1 MEKTINIGNL
11 YMSDVMALN
20 DSYDLSLLRKSSNPE
35 ARRLAESLVNI
46 VINVSQGT

>member
-11 YMSDVMALN
+11 HMSDVMALN
-20 DSYDLSLLRKSSNPE
+20 DSYDLSLLRKSSNQE
-35 ARRLAESLVNI
+35 AKHLAESIINI